1 MSEFTAF
8 FSDID
13 SIAGRTPNFNAHL
26 AVKVSI
32 VGIWQVIYFGVR
44 RIKNT
49 AVRFSTSN
57 GCIFFRLRP

>member
-13 SIAGRTPNFNAHL
+13 SIAGRTPNVNAHL

-32 VGIWQVIYFGVR
+32 VGNLISAFVP
-44 RIKNT
+44 
-49 AVRFSTSN
+49 
-57 GCIFFRLRP
+57 CRLFAQAAAKSAPPTGSPT